1 VSGLSTHPGGPILG
15 RWEKPFEMLL
25 GSATALILA
34 CIMLLTCLDVAGRYL
49 LTMPVPGALEVTELM
64 MGALIFAS
72 LPLVTLRDE
81 QVTID
86 LFTPLIPKA
95 VKRPL
100 QIVIQ
105 IVGSLCLGV
114 IAWRLWIKAGQV
126 MEYGDTTAVLRISIW
141 PLVYFMSVLSAVTAL
156 ILLIMIRH
164 KEATGKTAGGAGE
177 V

>member
-1 VSGLSTHPGGPILG
+1 MSGLSTHPDGPILG

-72 LPLVTLRDE
+72 LPMVTLRQQ

-86 LFTPLIPKA
+86 LFTPFIPKS
-95 VKRPL
+95 VKPIL
-100 QIVIQ
+100 HVVIQ
-105 IVGSLCLGV
+105 LVSGLCLAV
-114 IAWRLWIKAGQV
+114 ISWRLWIKGGQA
-126 MEYGDTTAVLRISIW
+126 MEYGDTTAVLRLSIW
-141 PLVYFMSVLSAVTAL
+141 PLFYFMSVLAAITSA
-156 ILLIMIRH
+156 ILLLMIRQ
-164 KEATGKTAGGAGE
+164 KEISGGAGE

>member
-1 VSGLSTHPGGPILG
+1 VSGLSTNPGGPILG

-34 CIMLLTCLDVAGRYL
+34 CIMLITCVDVAGRYVL
-49 LTMPVPGALEVTELM
+49 SMPVPGGLEVTELM

-72 LPLVTLRDE
+72 LPLVTLRQQ

-86 LFTPLIPKA
+86 LLEPFIPKA
-95 VKRPL
+95 VKPAL
-100 QIVIQ
+100 HVLIQ
-105 IVGSLCLGV
+105 LTGGLCLAV
-114 IAWRLWIKAGQV
+114 ISWRLWVKGGQ
-126 MEYGDTTAVLRISIW
+126 MMQQGDTTAVLQLSVW
-141 PLVYFMSVLSAVTAL
+141 PLVYFMSLLAAVTAV

-164 KEATGKTAGGAGE
+164 NGISGGAGE

>member
-1 VSGLSTHPGGPILG
+1 MYGLSTNPGGPILG

-34 CIMLLTCLDVAGRYL
+34 CIMLITCIDVAGRYVFSQ
-49 LTMPVPGALEVTELM
+49 PVPGALEATEIM

-72 LPLVTLRDE
+72 LPLVTLRNQ

-86 LFTPLIPKA
+86 LFEPFIPKF
-95 VKRPL
+95 VKPAL
-100 QIVIQ
+100 QVLIQ
-105 IVGSLCLGV
+105 IVGGSCLAV
-114 IAWRLWIKAGQV
+114 ISWRLWVKGGQ
-126 MEYGDTTAVLRISIW
+126 MLQQGDTTAVLQLSVW
-141 PLVYFMSVLSAVTAL
+141 PLVYFMSLLAAVTAV

-164 KEATGKTAGGAGE
+164 NGISGGAGE